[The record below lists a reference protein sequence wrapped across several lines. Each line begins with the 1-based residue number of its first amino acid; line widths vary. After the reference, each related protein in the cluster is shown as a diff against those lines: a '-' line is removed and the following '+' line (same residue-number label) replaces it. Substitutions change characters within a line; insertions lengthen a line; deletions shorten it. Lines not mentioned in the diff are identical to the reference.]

1 MNLTNRPRRLRSSAL
16 LRSMVRET
24 RISADTL
31 VYPMF
36 VQEGTN
42 VKEEIPSMPGQYR
55 WSLDRVDEI
64 LHQVSDSGVK
74 SVLLFG
80 IPAQKDEVGS
90 SAWQPDGIVQRA
102 IRHIKAAFPQF
113 YVITDVCM
121 CEYTSHGHCGVLCG
135 HDVDNDQTLEVLA
148 KTALSHV
155 QAGADMVAPSDMM
168 DGRVGRIRQ
177 VLDENGFVN
186 TPIMAYSVKY
196 ASAFYGPFRDAAG
209 SAPAF
214 GDRKGYQM
222 DPHNRREALRE
233 CALDAAE
240 GADILMVKPA
250 LSYLDVIRECSDA
263 FDLPMCAYSVSGEYA
278 MTKAAAAA
286 GLIDEYRV
294 MCESAV
300 SIFRAGADI
309 LITYY
314 AKELAQAIYKEHGDS
329 WKDLSEEERLDKLAE
344 IWQTN
349 KKTPAIVEFVDIAG
363 LVKGASQ
370 GAGLGNKFLGH
381 IRECDA
387 IVHVV
392 RCFDDD
398 NIIHVVEDVTKA
410 EAVDPIADIDAIDY
424 ELILS
429 DLEVVQNR
437 AGRMAKAA
445 KSGNNKGAAAEAA
458 WLQQLADHL
467 STGKPARSFDFDPT
481 DTEQQTVLHE
491 MGLLS
496 AKPVLYACNVGED
509 DLMEG
514 IENNKY
520 VPLVAARAK
529 EEGARYI
536 PICAKTEE
544 DIADYSPEEKKA
556 FLAEMGIE
564 ASGLDNLITA
574 SYDLL
579 GLISFLTDG
588 KKECR
593 AWTIRKGTKAPQAA
607 GKIHSDFERGFI
619 RASVIGYNDLEAN
632 NFDYAAVKAKGLQR
646 TEGKE
651 YVVHDGDV
659 IEFLFN
665 V

>member
-1 MNLTNRPRRLRSSAL
+1 MKL
-16 LRSMVRET
+16 
-24 RISADTL
+24 
-31 VYPMF
+31 
-36 VQEGTN
+36 
-42 VKEEIPSMPGQYR
+42 
-55 WSLDRVDEI
+55 
-64 LHQVSDSGVK
+64 
-74 SVLLFG
+74 
-80 IPAQKDEVGS
+80 
-90 SAWQPDGIVQRA
+90 GIVGLPNVGKSTLFNA
-102 IRHIKAAFPQF
+102 ITSTKNAEAANYPFCTIEPNSG
-113 YVITDVCM
+113 I
-121 CEYTSHGHCGVLCG
+121 
-135 HDVDNDQTLEVLA
+135 
-148 KTALSHV
+148 
-155 QAGADMVAPSDMM
+155 VAVPD
-168 DGRVGRIRQ
+168 
-177 VLDENGFVN
+177 
-186 TPIMAYSVKY
+186 K
-196 ASAFYGPFRDAAG
+196 
-209 SAPAF
+209 
-214 GDRKGYQM
+214 
-222 DPHNRREALRE
+222 
-233 CALDAAE
+233 
-240 GADILMVKPA
+240 
-250 LSYLDVIRECSDA
+250 
-263 FDLPMCAYSVSGEYA
+263 
-278 MTKAAAAA
+278 
-286 GLIDEYRV
+286 
-294 MCESAV
+294 
-300 SIFRAGADI
+300 
-309 LITYY
+309 
-314 AKELAQAIYKEHGDS
+314 
-329 WKDLSEEERLDKLAE
+329 RLDKLAE

-370 GAGLGNKFLGH
+370 GAGL
-381 IRECDA
+381 
-387 IVHVV
+387 
-392 RCFDDD
+392 DD

-458 WLQQLADHL
+458 WLQKLADHL
-467 STGKPARSFDFDPT
+467 SAGKPARSFDFDEG
-481 DTEQQTVLHE
+481 DAEQQAVLHE

-496 AKPVLYACNVGED
+496 SKPVLYACNVGED

-514 IENNKY
+514 IENNRY
-520 VPLVAARAK
+520 VPLVAARAA

-619 RASVIGYNDLEAN
+619 RASVIGYGDLEAN

-651 YVVHDGDV
+651 YVVKDGDV

>member
-1 MNLTNRPRRLRSSAL
+1 MA
-16 LRSMVRET
+16 V
-24 RISADTL
+24 
-31 VYPMF
+31 
-36 VQEGTN
+36 
-42 VKEEIPSMPGQYR
+42 
-55 WSLDRVDEI
+55 
-64 LHQVSDSGVK
+64 
-74 SVLLFG
+74 
-80 IPAQKDEVGS
+80 
-90 SAWQPDGIVQRA
+90 PD
-102 IRHIKAAFPQF
+102 K
-113 YVITDVCM
+113 
-121 CEYTSHGHCGVLCG
+121 
-135 HDVDNDQTLEVLA
+135 
-148 KTALSHV
+148 
-155 QAGADMVAPSDMM
+155 
-168 DGRVGRIRQ
+168 
-177 VLDENGFVN
+177 
-186 TPIMAYSVKY
+186 
-196 ASAFYGPFRDAAG
+196 
-209 SAPAF
+209 
-214 GDRKGYQM
+214 
-222 DPHNRREALRE
+222 
-233 CALDAAE
+233 
-240 GADILMVKPA
+240 
-250 LSYLDVIRECSDA
+250 
-263 FDLPMCAYSVSGEYA
+263 
-278 MTKAAAAA
+278 
-286 GLIDEYRV
+286 
-294 MCESAV
+294 
-300 SIFRAGADI
+300 
-309 LITYY
+309 
-314 AKELAQAIYKEHGDS
+314 
-329 WKDLSEEERLDKLAE
+329 RLDKLAE

-410 EAVDPIADIDAIDY
+410 EAVDPIADIAAIDY

-437 AGRMAKAA
+437 AGRMATAA
-445 KSGNNKGAAAEAA
+445 TSGNNKGAAAEAA
-458 WLQQLADHL
+458 WLQQLAAHL
-467 STGKPARSFDFDPT
+467 ESGKPARSFDFDEN
-481 DTEQQTVLHE
+481 DAEQQTVLHE

-529 EEGARYI
+529 DDGARYF

-607 GKIHSDFERGFI
+607 GKIHSDFARGFI
-619 RASVIGYNDLEAN
+619 RASVIAYSDLEAHD
-632 NFDYAAVKAKGLQR
+632 FDYAAVKAKGLQR

-651 YVVHDGDV
+651 YVVKDGDV

>member
-1 MNLTNRPRRLRSSAL
+1 MKL
-16 LRSMVRET
+16 
-24 RISADTL
+24 
-31 VYPMF
+31 
-36 VQEGTN
+36 
-42 VKEEIPSMPGQYR
+42 
-55 WSLDRVDEI
+55 
-64 LHQVSDSGVK
+64 
-74 SVLLFG
+74 
-80 IPAQKDEVGS
+80 
-90 SAWQPDGIVQRA
+90 GIVGLPNVGKSTLFNA
-102 IRHIKAAFPQF
+102 L
-113 YVITDVCM
+113 
-121 CEYTSHGHCGVLCG
+121 TSTQ
-135 HDVDNDQTLEVLA
+135 N
-148 KTALSHV
+148 
-155 QAGADMVAPSDMM
+155 
-168 DGRVGRIRQ
+168 
-177 VLDENGFVN
+177 
-186 TPIMAYSVKY
+186 
-196 ASAFYGPFRDAAG
+196 
-209 SAPAF
+209 
-214 GDRKGYQM
+214 
-222 DPHNRREALRE
+222 
-233 CALDAAE
+233 
-240 GADILMVKPA
+240 
-250 LSYLDVIRECSDA
+250 
-263 FDLPMCAYSVSGEYA
+263 
-278 MTKAAAAA
+278 
-286 GLIDEYRV
+286 
-294 MCESAV
+294 
-300 SIFRAGADI
+300 
-309 LITYY
+309 
-314 AKELAQAIYKEHGDS
+314 AQAANYPFCTIEPNSGIVPVPDA
-329 WKDLSEEERLDKLAE
+329 RLDKLAE
-344 IWQTN
+344 IWQTD

-398 NIIHVVEDVTKA
+398 NIIHVVEDVNKP
-410 EAVDPIADIDAIDY
+410 ESVDPIRDIDAIDL
-424 ELILS
+424 ELILA
-429 DLEVVQNR
+429 DLEVVSNR
-437 AGRMAKAA
+437 LGRQQKAA
-445 KSGNNKGAAAEAA
+445 KTGNKTAAAEAA
-458 WLQQLADHL
+458 WLAELAAHL
-467 STGKPARSFDFDPT
+467 EGGKPARSFAFDPDDDSQNT
-481 DTEQQTVLHE
+481 ARKEL
-491 MGLLS
+491 GLLS
-496 AKPVLYACNVGED
+496 AKPVIYACNVGED

-619 RASVIGYNDLEAN
+619 RASVIGYGDLEAN

-651 YVVHDGDV
+651 YVVKDGDV

>member
-1 MNLTNRPRRLRSSAL
+1 MKL
-16 LRSMVRET
+16 
-24 RISADTL
+24 
-31 VYPMF
+31 
-36 VQEGTN
+36 
-42 VKEEIPSMPGQYR
+42 
-55 WSLDRVDEI
+55 
-64 LHQVSDSGVK
+64 
-74 SVLLFG
+74 
-80 IPAQKDEVGS
+80 
-90 SAWQPDGIVQRA
+90 GIVGLPNVGKSTLFNA
-102 IRHIKAAFPQF
+102 ITSTKNAEAANYPFCTIEPNSG
-113 YVITDVCM
+113 I
-121 CEYTSHGHCGVLCG
+121 
-135 HDVDNDQTLEVLA
+135 
-148 KTALSHV
+148 
-155 QAGADMVAPSDMM
+155 VAVPD
-168 DGRVGRIRQ
+168 
-177 VLDENGFVN
+177 
-186 TPIMAYSVKY
+186 K
-196 ASAFYGPFRDAAG
+196 
-209 SAPAF
+209 
-214 GDRKGYQM
+214 
-222 DPHNRREALRE
+222 
-233 CALDAAE
+233 
-240 GADILMVKPA
+240 
-250 LSYLDVIRECSDA
+250 
-263 FDLPMCAYSVSGEYA
+263 
-278 MTKAAAAA
+278 
-286 GLIDEYRV
+286 
-294 MCESAV
+294 
-300 SIFRAGADI
+300 
-309 LITYY
+309 
-314 AKELAQAIYKEHGDS
+314 
-329 WKDLSEEERLDKLAE
+329 RLDKLAE

-398 NIIHVVEDVTKA
+398 NIIHVVEDVNKP
-410 EAVDPIADIDAIDY
+410 ESVDPIRDIDAIDL
-424 ELILS
+424 ELILA
-429 DLEVVQNR
+429 DLEVVSNR
-437 AGRMAKAA
+437 LGRQQKAA
-445 KSGNNKGAAAEAA
+445 KTGNKTAAAEAA
-458 WLQQLADHL
+458 WLAELAAHL
-467 STGKPARSFDFDPT
+467 EGGKPARSFAFDPDDDSQNT
-481 DTEQQTVLHE
+481 ARKEL
-491 MGLLS
+491 GLLS
-496 AKPVLYACNVGED
+496 AKPVIYACNVGED

-651 YVVHDGDV
+651 YVVKDGDV